1 MLSLVTKGY
10 GGSHA
15 GLSLATKGVLTWLFL
30 EEVAY
35 VPVLPERLPRQ
46 FIPPVDF
53 RGDESWYRQFQ
64 HARQHIHQAVPTMS
78 LPRGLPAQVVPKVN
92 TRGTE
97 AWLLNFK
104 NARSKVRR

>member
-1 MLSLVTKGY
+1 
-10 GGSHA
+10 
-15 GLSLATKGVLTWLFL
+15 
-30 EEVAY
+30 
-35 VPVLPERLPRQ
+35 
-46 FIPPVDF
+46 
-53 RGDESWYRQFQ
+53 
-64 HARQHIHQAVPTMS
+64 VPTMS